1 MTLTDEL
8 LAEIR
13 FLSLFNL
20 ASHQEGLKVHHNA
33 DSAMISAAQRLF
45 DKGLITQTDG
55 GYLTDLG
62 VEAAEHAQRLLTI
75 LTS

>member
-8 LAEIR
+8 VAEIH

-20 ASHQEGLKVHHNA
+20 ASRQEGLKVHHNA

-45 DKGLITQTDG
+45 DKGLITQPDG

-62 VEAAEHAQRLLTI
+62 VEAGEHAQRLLTI